1 MELVDKVIMVDK
13 VLDLAVAEAAVVLVP
28 LVKMDLEILVEVA
41 VQALLM

>member
-13 VLDLAVAEAAVVLVP
+13 VLELVVAEAAVVLVL